1 MKFDEVAILLAC
13 HTFQDFPVHLAG
25 ADADGLLAAW
35 TALWHPLLIANSRK
49 MPTWLRVDTLPS
61 SDVARLVVLP
71 PCHENVAA
79 DGLSEQVTSAG
90 GRLIRGLT
98 DRQEILAAARAD
110 WATDDAVDDE
120 LAAEFMALGYA
131 YLQIELLTK
140 RMRYSTR
147 VLETAFADNLV
158 SAADCAIAGDAEQTM
173 TLLQSCYD
181 FLSQERDHY
190 YAVDV
195 YLLDFAL
202 TAPTLAGEPLQRQLG
217 GPTPTNVILSP
228 ELLDTLSSECP
239 ATWQAL
245 QTALAEERLAIIG
258 GPTSDTE
265 ASHVS
270 LATIDRQLQLALAIY
285 ERRLGQRPQVFGR
298 RTFGLSSALP
308 QLLLRHGFAGA
319 LHATFDGG
327 HFPEATQA
335 KSRWEGDGQFA
346 LDAIMRAPLD
356 ATQPQTFLNL
366 ATKLSETMDMDHI
379 ATRGFVHWAG
389 TVSPWFFELQRATR
403 YTRSLGKFVTV
414 NEYFQETYDPGIHE
428 RCEAHKYRSPYF
440 DEQIRTDCPTP
451 ISQWPTYWQRHLTLQ
466 SGLNAAALLALAD
479 ATE

>member
-110 WATDDAVDDE
+110 WATEDAVDDE

-158 SAADCAIAGDAEQTM
+158 SATAKFDRMVEDNSADLRSFT
-173 TLLQSCYD
+173 
-181 FLSQERDHY
+181 RDG
-190 YAVDV
+190 
-195 YLLDFAL
+195 L
-202 TAPTLAGEPLQRQLG
+202 
-217 GPTPTNVILSP
+217 P
-228 ELLDTLSSECP
+228 EL
-239 ATWQAL
+239 
-245 QTALAEERLAIIG
+245 ERLLRDSRNAAVEVQG
-258 GPTSDTE
+258 
-265 ASHVS
+265 
-270 LATIDRQLQLALAIY
+270 LA
-285 ERRLGQRPQVFGR
+285 
-298 RTFGLSSALP
+298 
-308 QLLLRHGFAGA
+308 
-319 LHATFDGG
+319 
-327 HFPEATQA
+327 
-335 KSRWEGDGQFA
+335 
-346 LDAIMRAPLD
+346 
-356 ATQPQTFLNL
+356 
-366 ATKLSETMDMDHI
+366 
-379 ATRGFVHWAG
+379 
-389 TVSPWFFELQRATR
+389 
-403 YTRSLGKFVTV
+403 RSLRD
-414 NEYFQETYDPGIHE
+414 DP
-428 RCEAHKYRSPYF
+428 
-440 DEQIRTDCPTP
+440 
-451 ISQWPTYWQRHLTLQ
+451 SQLIYQPPAR
-466 SGLNAAALLALAD
+466 G
-479 ATE
+479 TEIPR